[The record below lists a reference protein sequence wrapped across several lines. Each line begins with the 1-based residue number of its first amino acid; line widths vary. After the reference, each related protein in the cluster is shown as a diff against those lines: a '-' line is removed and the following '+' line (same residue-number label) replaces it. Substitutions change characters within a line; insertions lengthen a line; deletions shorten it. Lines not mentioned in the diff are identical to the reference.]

1 MSIIIKNKHSIKRKE
16 IMRLFSDIK
25 DKFLID
31 IVEDHLKVE
40 IGFFENKKIIFVDD
54 EPCFMIFDG
63 DIFFILYGILKFKP
77 NRKYVVVD
85 MGAVEFITSGA
96 DLMAPGIID
105 ADNTIQENDHVWICD
120 EQHHKPI
127 ATGIAL
133 MNGNDMIIEK
143 KGKSV
148 KVIHYVGDKYWNINK

>member
-1 MSIIIKNKHSIKRKE
+1 MALINKTESTIFIKNKRIQV
-16 IMRLFSDIK
+16 ID
-25 DKFLID
+25 FLRGIAVFLMVFYHCLY
-31 IVEDHLKVE
+31 ISR
-40 IGFFENKKIIFVDD
+40 
-54 EPCFMIFDG
+54 
-63 DIFFILYGILKFKP
+63 LYGILKFKP